1 MEAIRFSQLSALKK
15 ETKIREIPIEKIRP
29 NPYQP
34 RKYFNRSNLEE
45 LASSILEYG
54 VLQPIIIRKN
64 GSVNYE
70 LIAGERR
77 LRASELAGLTTIPAI
92 ILNVNDNDSALMA
105 FVENIQRQNLNFLEE
120 AEGYK
125 CIMEDY
131 GFTQEELANKLS
143 KSQSAIANKLRI
155 LKLSDKVKKLII
167 DHNLTERH
175 ARAVLKLPQE
185 ASQIEAVTRII
196 KEDLTVKK
204 TEEMVADMMEV
215 LSASST
221 RRVEKKE
228 KRMVNNMKLFTN
240 SIRQSVDIIRK
251 TGIDV
256 TYENI
261 QEGDFCEIIIKIKG
275 YPEAQQDTKQE
286 VEVSHENR
294 DEVQPVS
301 KIEVPPDSKNE
312 SQMELQSKVT
322 LEGMQLEQLSEN
334 STKKEPITVPQ

>member
-77 LRASELAGLTTIPAI
+77 LRASEMAGLTTIPAI

-175 ARAVLKLPQE
+175 ARAILKLPEE
-185 ASQIEAVTRII
+185 ASQIEAITRII

-204 TEEMVADMMEV
+204 TEEMVADMMEI
-215 LSASST
+215 LSVSTT

-228 KRMVNNMKLFTN
+228 KRMVNNMRLFTN

-275 YPEAQQDTKQE
+275 YSEAKPEP
-286 VEVSHENR
+286 NR
-294 DEVQPVS
+294 EVQPES
-301 KIEVPPDSKNE
+301 KQDIQSEPKLEVQPEITKEAP
-312 SQMELQSKVT
+312 
-322 LEGMQLEQLSEN
+322 QLEQLFVN
-334 STKKEPITVPQ
+334 STKEEPITVPQG